1 MAGFGSRQTG
11 GITMERKV
19 KHVLWLLAIMLML
32 PFGAAKASA
41 ASPQMAVVIDKG
53 QTISLAMCVG
63 STTAVR
69 AKWTSSNSSVAC
81 VTSYGLVTGKRY
93 GQTIVKAV
101 YAGTTRTIKVIVA
114 PKLKSVKVAPSSITL
129 YIGETYQL
137 KGTRYPSA
145 AKDPFWWTSSKPSVA
160 TVSVDGG
167 KVTARKA
174 GVTYV
179 TLHAGSKTAKC
190 KVTVKS
196 RQKYMLSGKVTDA
209 ADGSAVSGVSLTLRS
224 GYNNRS
230 GAVYASAKSSSYG
243 AFKLKLTEGNYTL
256 QASKSGYT
264 TAYVNISCSGDLYTE
279 VSITKKLQST
289 QYRAVL
295 SWGYLPYDLDAH
307 LTGPLSYGS
316 RFHIYWSNKNAYNNG
331 ALVANLDVDDRNS
344 YGPETVTIDLKNSE
358 NGAYQY
364 YVHDYSNRFSDT
376 SMGLSSS
383 GARVALYRG
392 NTQIAVYYVPTGR
405 YGTCWHV
412 FDIVNGTVKKVNTIY
427 NETYPSDVGQSGTSA
442 VRGSHASGTKADVK

>member
-1 MAGFGSRQTG
+1 
-11 GITMERKV
+11 MERKA
-19 KHVLWLLAIMLML
+19 KHILWLLIVMLMV
-32 PFGAAKASA
+32 PFGASKASA

-53 QTISLAMCVG
+53 QKISLAMCVG

-69 AKWTSSNSSVAC
+69 AKWTTGNASIAS
-81 VTSYGLVTGKRY
+81 VTSYGLVTGKNY
-93 GQTIVKAV
+93 GQTTVKAV

-114 PKLKSVKVAPSSITL
+114 PKLKSVKVTPSSITL
-129 YIGETYQL
+129 YTCETYQL

-145 AKDPFWWTSSKPSVA
+145 AKDPFWWTSSNPSVA
-160 TVSVDGG
+160 SVGIDSG
-167 KVTARKA
+167 KVTAKKT
-174 GVTYV
+174 GVTYI

-196 RQKYMLSGKVTDA
+196 RQKYTLSGKVTDA
-209 ADGSAVSGVSLTLRS
+209 ADGSTVSGVSLTLRS

-230 GAVYASAKSSSYG
+230 GAVYASTKSSSSG
-243 AFKLKLTEGNYTL
+243 TFSLKLAAGNYTL

-264 TAYVNISCSGDLYTE
+264 TAYVNVSCSGNLYTE

-307 LTGPLSYGS
+307 LTGPLNYGS
-316 RFHIYWSNKNAYNNG
+316 RFHIYWYNKNAYNNG
-331 ALVANLDVDDRNS
+331 SLVANLDVDDRSS
-344 YGPETVTIDLKNSE
+344 YGPETITINLKNNV
-358 NGAYQY
+358 NGTYQY
-364 YVHDYSNRFSDT
+364 YVHDYSNRYS
-376 SMGLSSS
+376 SYSSGLSTS

-427 NETYPSDVGQSGTSA
+427 NETYPSDVGSSSTSA
-442 VRGSHASGTKADVK
+442 MRGNRGAGTKADVK